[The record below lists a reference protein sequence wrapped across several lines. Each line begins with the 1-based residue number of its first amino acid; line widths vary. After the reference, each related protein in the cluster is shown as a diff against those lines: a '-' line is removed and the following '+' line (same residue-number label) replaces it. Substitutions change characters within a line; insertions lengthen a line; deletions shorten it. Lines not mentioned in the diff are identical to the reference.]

1 LLSSVALVDGGA
13 ILSCHEELPDRYL
26 LTCKDKYAIFGLQC
40 FAGAAESLVPSAV
53 RLEYFT
59 VNCLV
64 ETEWSSAGNGLLLRC
79 LRYDERSL
87 EFFRR
92 NATKYSNTLIEG
104 RIPTL
109 NCSSTKI
116 DIDPETLVT
125 TRSRELS
132 R

>member
-1 LLSSVALVDGGA
+1 MRVGVLQFLVVTSTILASSAPWSSARAAELLSSVALVDGGA

-64 ETEWSSAGNGLLLRC
+64 ETEWSSAGNGLRVA
-79 LRYDERSL
+79 S
-87 EFFRR
+87 
-92 NATKYSNTLIEG
+92 ASA
-104 RIPTL
+104 
-109 NCSSTKI
+109 
-116 DIDPETLVT
+116 
-125 TRSRELS
+125 
-132 R
+132 

>member
-1 LLSSVALVDGGA
+1 
-13 ILSCHEELPDRYL
+13 
-26 LTCKDKYAIFGLQC
+26 
-40 FAGAAESLVPSAV
+40 
-53 RLEYFT
+53 
-59 VNCLV
+59 V